1 MAFDIA
7 QFRNIQSGTLLVE
20 SSRDSVDIIP
30 SFRRCHLVPKCPA
43 VRLVVVEVK
52 VFVVVFI
59 ANIVVAVIVAGKA
72 LASRNRVRLL
82 ELDAGDERRFGESRP
97 VRPPPRVVAR

>member
-1 MAFDIA
+1 MAFDVA

-20 SSRDSVDIIP
+20 SSRDSVDIVP

-43 VRLVVVEVK
+43 VRLVVVEPK

-59 ANIVVAVIVAGKA
+59 ADIVVAM
-72 LASRNRVRLL
+72 
-82 ELDAGDERRFGESRP
+82 F
-97 VRPPPRVVAR
+97 VAR